1 MGKGERDSNKGNIVC
16 RKPKIWEKSWVVWE
30 NSSSGCGQGL
40 KWAEIQEWK
49 NMAGN
54 DSEGLEKLLRGFK
67 V

>member
-1 MGKGERDSNKGNIVC
+1 MTQTRETLCVESQKYEKNPGLFGKY
-16 RKPKIWEKSWVVWE
+16 
-30 NSSSGCGQGL
+30 SSSGCGQGL

-54 DSEGLEKLLRGFK
+54 DSEGLAKLLRGFK